1 MGRRGSLSRFGCWLP
16 GCVSLVRIPQADPYE
31 WSPFLYA
38 YVCIYL
44 FIIAQQNWLDKWED
58 VYTPMPTAALFA
70 IPQLGSLIT
79 PSYRRRGFL
88 VAQMVKDLP
97 VMQETRV
104 QYLGQEV
111 PLEEGMANHSSILA
125 QRIPMDRGAWRA
137 TVHRVSKRRTW
148 LKWLSTHAHLS
159 QCDGLLNY
167 TLP

>member
-97 VMQETRV
+97 VMQETQV
-104 QYLGQEV
+104 WSLGQED
-111 PLEEGMANHSSILA
+111 PLEKGKAAHYFASILTMPLFNPLFLVFLPGEFNG
-125 QRIPMDRGAWRA
+125 QTMGTESWIR
-137 TVHRVSKRRTW
+137 
-148 LKWLSTHAHLS
+148 LS
-159 QCDGLLNY
+159 N
-167 TLP
+167 